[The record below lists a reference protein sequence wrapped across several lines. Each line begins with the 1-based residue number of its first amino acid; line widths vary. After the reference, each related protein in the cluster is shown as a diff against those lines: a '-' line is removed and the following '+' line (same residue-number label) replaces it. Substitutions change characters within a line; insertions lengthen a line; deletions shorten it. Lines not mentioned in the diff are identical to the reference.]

1 MRKSKKYSHRILLFP
16 SHFSHKWA
24 VECGLQDAEGLIPH
38 NHTERILTMKHKL
51 YALLLA
57 GAMALSLAACGT
69 NAANPSDNGADN
81 SAGVS
86 QPPATAPAADPTQTG
101 TTAASG
107 SQTIK
112 LTLEGD
118 EGTQEITATLM
129 DTPAAAEFAGHMPFT
144 VEMHEHLG
152 RQKEVYLDFS
162 LSEESQT
169 NTVHEY
175 EIGDIVYWHPGPTM
189 GIFHDHDG
197 RSISAGVE
205 VLARLDE
212 GGAQVIASY
221 ADLVRV
227 TFELDEGES
236 GVPAGAQLEI
246 TLSGPEGEH
255 TITAALLDTPA
266 AAEFATH
273 LPLSFHMTDYA
284 NREKH
289 AHMDFSIDDSLLENI
304 TVDYEIGDII
314 YYPPGP
320 TYAMY
325 YDHDGRT
332 IAAGMEVIARMDQAG
347 IEALGSYA
355 NDVDVTVSVAH

>member
-1 MRKSKKYSHRILLFP
+1 MMKRKF
-16 SHFSHKWA
+16 
-24 VECGLQDAEGLIPH
+24 
-38 NHTERILTMKHKL
+38 

-69 NAANPSDNGADN
+69 NAASPSNSGADN

-86 QPPATAPAADPTQTG
+86 QAPATAPAADPTQAG

-118 EGTQEITATLM
+118 GGTREITATLM
-129 DTPAAAEFAGHMPFT
+129 DTPAAAEFAGHM
-144 VEMHEHLG
+144 
-152 RQKEVYLDFS
+152 
-162 LSEESQT
+162 
-169 NTVHEY
+169 
-175 EIGDIVYWHPGPTM
+175 
-189 GIFHDHDG
+189 
-197 RSISAGVE
+197 
-205 VLARLDE
+205 
-212 GGAQVIASY
+212 
-221 ADLVRV
+221 
-227 TFELDEGES
+227 
-236 GVPAGAQLEI
+236 
-246 TLSGPEGEH
+246 
-255 TITAALLDTPA
+255 
-266 AAEFATH
+266 
-273 LPLSFHMTDYA
+273 PLSFHMTDYA

-289 AHMDFSIDDSLLENI
+289 AHMDFSIDDSQMENI

-347 IEALGSYA
+347 IDALGSYA
-355 NDVDVTVSVAH
+355 GDVEVTVSLS

>member
-1 MRKSKKYSHRILLFP
+1 MMKRKF
-16 SHFSHKWA
+16 
-24 VECGLQDAEGLIPH
+24 
-38 NHTERILTMKHKL
+38 
-51 YALLLA
+51 ALLLA
-57 GAMALSLAACGT
+57 GAMMLFLAACGT
-69 NAANPSDNGADN
+69 NAASPSDNGADN

-86 QPPATAPAADPTQTG
+86 QPPAAAPDTEQTG

-107 SQTIK
+107 GQTVK

-144 VEMHEHLG
+144 VEMHEHLD

-169 NTVHEY
+169 NSVHEY

-205 VLARLDE
+205 ILAKLDE
-212 GGAQVIASY
+212 GGVEAIASY
-221 ADLVRV
+221 ADLVSV
-227 TFELDEGES
+227 TFELEES
-236 GVPAGAQLEI
+236 TAPAGGQLEI
-246 TLSGPEGEH
+246 TLSGTEGEH

-266 AAEFATH
+266 AAEFAAH

-332 IAAGMEVIARMDQAG
+332 IAAGMEVIARMDQDG
-347 IEALGSYA
+347 IDALGSYA
-355 NDVDVTVSVAH
+355 NDVEVTVRIAG

>member
-1 MRKSKKYSHRILLFP
+1 MMKRKFY
-16 SHFSHKWA
+16 
-24 VECGLQDAEGLIPH
+24 V
-38 NHTERILTMKHKL
+38 
-51 YALLLA
+51 LLLA
-57 GAMALSLAACGT
+57 GAMMFSLAACGT
-69 NAANPSDNGADN
+69 NAAGP
-81 SAGVS
+81 
-86 QPPATAPAADPTQTG
+86 
-101 TTAASG
+101 SG
-107 SQTIK
+107 SGTNTDNAQVPSAAPDAGSSQINAAAVTGSRTVK

-144 VEMHEHLG
+144 VEMHEHLD

-169 NTVHEY
+169 NSVHEY

-189 GIFHDHDG
+189 GIFHAHDG

-205 VLARLDE
+205 VLAKLDE
-212 GGAQVIASY
+212 GGVEAIASY
-221 ADLVRV
+221 ADLVSV
-227 TFELDEGES
+227 TFERDET
-236 GVPAGAQLEI
+236 AGNASVGGQLEI
-246 TLSGPEGEH
+246 TLSGAEGEH
-255 TITAALLDTPA
+255 TITANLLDTPA
-266 AAEFATH
+266 AAEFAAH
-273 LPLSFHMTDYA
+273 LPLTFHMTDYA

-289 AHMDFSIDDSLLENI
+289 AHMDFSIDNSLLENI

-332 IAAGMEVIARMDQAG
+332 ISAGMEVLARMDQEG
-347 IEALGSYA
+347 IDALGSYV
-355 NDVDVTVSVAH
+355 NDVEVTISLMG

>member
-1 MRKSKKYSHRILLFP
+1 M
-16 SHFSHKWA
+16 
-24 VECGLQDAEGLIPH
+24 
-38 NHTERILTMKHKL
+38 MKRKL

-57 GAMALSLAACGT
+57 GAMMLSLAACGT
-69 NAANPSDNGADN
+69 NTANLADNGADGN
-81 SAGVS
+81 ADAS
-86 QPPATAPAADPTQTG
+86 PAPVTAPGAAPAQTG
-101 TTAASG
+101 AAVTTG
-107 SQTIK
+107 SQTVK

-144 VEMHEHLG
+144 VEMHEHLD

-169 NTVHEY
+169 NSVHEY

-189 GIFHDHDG
+189 GIFHAHDG

-205 VLARLDE
+205 VLAKLDE
-212 GGAQVIASY
+212 GGAEAIVSY

-227 TFELDEGES
+227 TFELEEGGS
-236 GVPAGAQLEI
+236 SVPAGAQLEI
-246 TLSGPEGEH
+246 TLSGAEGDH
-255 TITAALLDTPA
+255 TITAELLDTPA
-266 AAEFATH
+266 AAEFAAH

-289 AHMDFSIDDSLLENI
+289 AHMDFSIDNSLLENI

-347 IEALGSYA
+347 IDALGSYQT
-355 NDVDVTVSVAH
+355 DVDVLVALADQ

>member
-1 MRKSKKYSHRILLFP
+1 ML
-16 SHFSHKWA
+16 
-24 VECGLQDAEGLIPH
+24 
-38 NHTERILTMKHKL
+38 
-51 YALLLA
+51 
-57 GAMALSLAACGT
+57 LSLTACGT
-69 NAANPSDNGADN
+69 NAASLSTNGADSSN
-81 SAGVS
+81 DVS
-86 QPPATAPAADPTQTG
+86 QTSTISPVADPEQA
-101 TTAASG
+101 TTAD
-107 SQTIK
+107 SQAIK

-129 DTPAAAEFAGHMPFT
+129 NTPAAAEFAGHMPFT
-144 VEMHEHLG
+144 VKMHEHLD

-169 NTVHEY
+169 NSVHEY

-189 GIFHDHDG
+189 GIFHNHDG

-205 VLARLDE
+205 VLAKLNE
-212 GGAQVIASY
+212 SGVEAIASY
-221 ADLVRV
+221 ADLVSV
-227 TFELDEGES
+227 TFELEEG
-236 GVPAGAQLEI
+236 GNNVPAGAQLEI
-246 TLSGPEGEH
+246 SLSGAEGEH

-266 AAEFATH
+266 AAEFAAH

-332 IAAGMEVIARMDQAG
+332 IVAGMEVIARMNQDG
-347 IEALGSYA
+347 INTLGSYQT
-355 NDVDVTVSVAH
+355 DVDVLITLAAQ

>member
-1 MRKSKKYSHRILLFP
+1 M
-16 SHFSHKWA
+16 
-24 VECGLQDAEGLIPH
+24 
-38 NHTERILTMKHKL
+38 MKRKL
-51 YALLLA
+51 YTLLLA
-57 GAMALSLAACGT
+57 GAMMLSLAACGP
-69 NAANPSDNGADN
+69 NSANPSDSGAD
-81 SAGVS
+81 SGADVS
-86 QPPATAPAADPTQTG
+86 MPPITTPDTTPAQTG
-101 TTAASG
+101 TTVTAG

-144 VEMHEHLG
+144 VEMHEHLE

-169 NTVHEY
+169 NSVHEY

-189 GIFHDHDG
+189 GIFHAHDG

-205 VLARLDE
+205 ILAKLDE
-212 GGAQVIASY
+212 GGAEVIASY
-221 ADLVRV
+221 DDLVSV
-227 TFELDEGES
+227 TFEMVES
-236 GVPAGAQLEI
+236 GNSVSAGAQLEI
-246 TLSGPEGEH
+246 TLSGAEGEH
-255 TITAALLDTPA
+255 TITANLLDTPA
-266 AAEFATH
+266 AAEFAAH

-332 IAAGMEVIARMDQAG
+332 IAAGMEVIARMDQDG
-347 IEALGSYA
+347 IDALGSYA
-355 NDVDVTVSVAH
+355 NDVEVTVKLAD

>member
-1 MRKSKKYSHRILLFP
+1 MMKRKF
-16 SHFSHKWA
+16 
-24 VECGLQDAEGLIPH
+24 
-38 NHTERILTMKHKL
+38 

-57 GAMALSLAACGT
+57 GAMALFLTACGT
-69 NAANPSDNGADN
+69 NAASPSDNGADN

-86 QPPATAPAADPTQTG
+86 QAPATAPAADPAQTG

-107 SQTIK
+107 SQTLK

-118 EGTQEITATLM
+118 EGTREITATLL
-129 DTPAAAEFAGHMPFT
+129 DTPAAAEFAEHMPFT
-144 VEMHEHLG
+144 VEMHEHLD

-175 EIGDIVYWHPGPTM
+175 EIGDIVYWHPGPTI
-189 GIFHDHDG
+189 GIFHSHDG

-205 VLARLDE
+205 VLARLNE
-212 GGAQVIASY
+212 NGAEVIASY
-221 ADLVRV
+221 ANLVSV
-227 TFELDEGES
+227 TFELEQGTS
-236 GVPAGAQLEI
+236 GAPACAQLEI
-246 TLSGPEGEH
+246 TLSGAEGEH

-266 AAEFATH
+266 AAEFAAH

-332 IAAGMEVIARMDQAG
+332 IAAGMEVIARMDQSG

-355 NDVDVTVSVAH
+355 GDVEVTVSLR

>member
-1 MRKSKKYSHRILLFP
+1 MMKRKF
-16 SHFSHKWA
+16 
-24 VECGLQDAEGLIPH
+24 
-38 NHTERILTMKHKL
+38 

-57 GAMALSLAACGT
+57 GVMMLSLAACGA
-69 NAANPSDNGADN
+69 NAAGPSDNGANDDTDV
-81 SAGVS
+81 SAT
-86 QPPATAPAADPTQTG
+86 PITTPETIPTQTN
-101 TTAASG
+101 TTVAAG

-112 LTLEGD
+112 LTLDGD

-144 VEMHEHLG
+144 VEMHEHMD

-169 NTVHEY
+169 NSVHEY
-175 EIGDIVYWHPGPTM
+175 EIGDIVYWHPSPTM
-189 GIFHDHDG
+189 GIFHSHDD

-205 VLARLDE
+205 VLAKPDE
-212 GGAQVIASY
+212 GGVEAIASY
-221 ADLVRV
+221 ADLVSV

-236 GVPAGAQLEI
+236 STPAGGQLEI
-246 TLSGPEGEH
+246 TLSGAEGEH
-255 TITAALLDTPA
+255 TITAALLNTPA
-266 AAEFATH
+266 AAEFAAH

-347 IEALGSYA
+347 IDALGSYA
-355 NDVDVTVSVAH
+355 GDVEVTVSLG

>member
-1 MRKSKKYSHRILLFP
+1 M
-16 SHFSHKWA
+16 
-24 VECGLQDAEGLIPH
+24 
-38 NHTERILTMKHKL
+38 MKRKL

-57 GAMALSLAACGT
+57 GAMMLSLAACGPNT
-69 NAANPSDNGADN
+69 ANLADNGADGN
-81 SAGVS
+81 ADAS
-86 QPPATAPAADPTQTG
+86 PAPVTAPDAAPAQTG
-101 TTAASG
+101 AAVTTG
-107 SQTIK
+107 SQTVK

-144 VEMHEHLG
+144 VEMHEHLD

-169 NTVHEY
+169 NSVHEY

-189 GIFHDHDG
+189 GIFHANDG

-205 VLARLDE
+205 VLAKLDE
-212 GGAQVIASY
+212 GGAEAIASY

-227 TFELDEGES
+227 TFELEEGGS
-236 GVPAGAQLEI
+236 SVPAGAQLEI
-246 TLSGPEGEH
+246 TLSGAEGDH
-255 TITAALLDTPA
+255 TITAELLDTPA
-266 AAEFATH
+266 AAEFAAH

-289 AHMDFSIDDSLLENI
+289 AHMDFSIDNSLLENI

-347 IEALGSYA
+347 IDALGSYQT
-355 NDVDVTVSVAH
+355 DVDVLVALADQ

>member
-1 MRKSKKYSHRILLFP
+1 M
-16 SHFSHKWA
+16 
-24 VECGLQDAEGLIPH
+24 
-38 NHTERILTMKHKL
+38 MKRKL

-69 NAANPSDNGADN
+69 NAASPSDNGADN

-86 QPPATAPAADPTQTG
+86 QPPATSPSTNPTQTG
-101 TTAASG
+101 TAAASG

-144 VEMHEHLG
+144 VEMHEHLD

-162 LSEESQT
+162 LSEESQA

-205 VLARLDE
+205 ILAKLDE
-212 GGAQVIASY
+212 GGVEAIASY
-221 ADLVRV
+221 ADLVSV
-227 TFELDEGES
+227 TFELEEGGS
-236 GVPAGAQLEI
+236 GTPAGAQLEI
-246 TLSGPEGEH
+246 TLSGAEGEH

-266 AAEFATH
+266 AAEFAAH

-347 IEALGSYA
+347 IDALGSYA
-355 NDVDVTVSVAH
+355 GDVEVTVSLS

>member
-1 MRKSKKYSHRILLFP
+1 MMKRKF
-16 SHFSHKWA
+16 
-24 VECGLQDAEGLIPH
+24 
-38 NHTERILTMKHKL
+38 

-57 GAMALSLAACGT
+57 GAMTLSLAACGT
-69 NAANPSDNGADN
+69 NAASPSDTGPDSNAGA
-81 SAGVS
+81 S
-86 QPPATAPAADPTQTG
+86 QPPAAAPASDSAQTG
-101 TTAASG
+101 TAAAAG
-107 SQTIK
+107 SRTVK

-118 EGTQEITATLM
+118 EGAQEITATLM

-144 VEMHEHLG
+144 VEMHEHLD

-169 NTVHEY
+169 NSVHEY

-189 GIFHDHDG
+189 GIFHHHDG

-205 VLARLDE
+205 ILAKLDE
-212 GGAQVIASY
+212 GGAEVIASY
-221 ADLVRV
+221 ADLVSV
-227 TFELDEGES
+227 TFELEEGGS

-246 TLSGPEGEH
+246 TLSGAEGDH
-255 TITAALLDTPA
+255 TISAVLLDTPA
-266 AAEFATH
+266 AAEFAAH

-332 IAAGMEVIARMDQAG
+332 IAAGMEVMARMDQAG
-347 IEALGSYA
+347 IDALGSYA
-355 NDVDVTVSVAH
+355 GDVEVTVSLG

>member
-1 MRKSKKYSHRILLFP
+1 
-16 SHFSHKWA
+16 
-24 VECGLQDAEGLIPH
+24 
-38 NHTERILTMKHKL
+38 MKHKL
-51 YALLLA
+51 NALLLT
-57 GAMALSLAACGT
+57 GAIVFSLAACG
-69 NAANPSDNGADN
+69 ANPPSAAD
-81 SAGVS
+81 ST
-86 QPPATAPAADPTQTG
+86 PAETNTSTPITDPSEAPAWTPTSTR
-101 TTAASG
+101 TL
-107 SQTIK
+107 K

-129 DTPAAAEFAGHMPFT
+129 DTPAAAEFAQQMPFT
-144 VEMHEHLG
+144 VEMHDHLD

-162 LSEESQT
+162 LSEECQS
-169 NTVHEY
+169 NTVNEY

-189 GIFHDHDG
+189 GIFYDHDG
-197 RSISAGVE
+197 RSISAGIE
-205 VLARLDE
+205 VLAKLDE
-212 GGAQVIASY
+212 DGVEAIHSY
-221 ADLVRV
+221 ADLVSV
-227 TFELDEGES
+227 TFELDEETPV
-236 GVPAGAQLEI
+236 VPAGQQLEI
-246 TLSGPEGEH
+246 IMSGAEGDH

-266 AAEFATH
+266 AAEFASH

-347 IEALGSYA
+347 IDALGSYA
-355 NDVDVTVSVAH
+355 GDADMTVALAN

>member
-1 MRKSKKYSHRILLFP
+1 MKRKFYS
-16 SHFSHKWA
+16 
-24 VECGLQDAEGLIPH
+24 
-38 NHTERILTMKHKL
+38 
-51 YALLLA
+51 LLLA
-57 GAMALSLAACGT
+57 GAMLLSLAACGT
-69 NAANPSDNGADN
+69 NAASPSDSGSGSTPNT
-81 SAGVS
+81 S
-86 QPPATAPAADPTQTG
+86 QTPVTAPDTDTTQIGTATT
-101 TTAASG
+101 TTAG
-107 SQTIK
+107 SRTIK

-118 EGTQEITATLM
+118 EGTQEITAILM

-144 VEMHEHLG
+144 VEMHEHLD

-169 NTVHEY
+169 NSVHEY

-189 GIFHDHDG
+189 GIFHSHDG

-205 VLARLDE
+205 ILAKLDE
-212 GGAQVIASY
+212 GGVEAIASY
-221 ADLVRV
+221 ADLVSV
-227 TFELDEGES
+227 TFELEES
-236 GVPAGAQLEI
+236 GNSSAVGGQLEI
-246 TLSGPEGEH
+246 TLSGAEGEH
-255 TITAALLDTPA
+255 TIIADLLDTPA
-266 AAEFATH
+266 AAEFAAH

-332 IAAGMEVIARMDQAG
+332 ISAGMEVIARMDQEG
-347 IEALGSYA
+347 IDALGSYA
-355 NDVDVTVSVAH
+355 NDVDVTVSLAD

>member
-1 MRKSKKYSHRILLFP
+1 MMKRKF
-16 SHFSHKWA
+16 
-24 VECGLQDAEGLIPH
+24 
-38 NHTERILTMKHKL
+38 

-57 GAMALSLAACGT
+57 GVMMLSLAACGA
-69 NAANPSDNGADN
+69 NAAGPSDNGADN
-81 SAGVS
+81 SADVS
-86 QPPATAPAADPTQTG
+86 QPPETTPAADPSQIG
-101 TTAASG
+101 AATVAG
-107 SQTIK
+107 NQTIK

-129 DTPAAAEFAGHMPFT
+129 DTPAAAEFAGHMPFS
-144 VEMHEHLG
+144 VEMHEHLD

-169 NTVHEY
+169 NSVHEY

-189 GIFHDHDG
+189 GIFHSHDG

-205 VLARLDE
+205 VLAKLDE
-212 GGAQVIASY
+212 GGVEAIASY
-221 ADLVRV
+221 ADLVSV
-227 TFELDEGES
+227 TFELGEGES
-236 GVPAGAQLEI
+236 STPAGGQLEI
-246 TLSGPEGEH
+246 TLSGAEGEH
-255 TITAALLDTPA
+255 TITAVLLDTPA
-266 AAEFATH
+266 AAEFAAH

-347 IEALGSYA
+347 IDALGSYA
-355 NDVDVTVSVAH
+355 GDVEVTVSLG

>member
-1 MRKSKKYSHRILLFP
+1 MKRKFYS
-16 SHFSHKWA
+16 
-24 VECGLQDAEGLIPH
+24 
-38 NHTERILTMKHKL
+38 
-51 YALLLA
+51 LLLV
-57 GAMALSLAACGT
+57 GAMMLSLAACGT
-69 NAANPSDNGADN
+69 NAASPSGNGADN
-81 SAGVS
+81 STDVS
-86 QPPATAPAADPTQTG
+86 QPPVTTPDTTPAQTG
-101 TTAASG
+101 TTVTAG
-107 SQTIK
+107 SQTVK

-144 VEMHEHLG
+144 VEMHEHLD

-162 LSEESQT
+162 LSEENQT
-169 NTVHEY
+169 NSVHEY

-205 VLARLDE
+205 VLAKLDE
-212 GGAQVIASY
+212 GGVEAIASY
-221 ADLVRV
+221 ADLVSV
-227 TFELDEGES
+227 TFDLEEND
-236 GVPAGAQLEI
+236 VPASGQLEI
-246 TLSGPEGEH
+246 TLSGAEGEH

-266 AAEFATH
+266 AAEFAAH

-347 IEALGSYA
+347 IDALGSYA
-355 NDVDVTVSVAH
+355 NDVEVTVKLAD

>member
-1 MRKSKKYSHRILLFP
+1 M
-16 SHFSHKWA
+16 
-24 VECGLQDAEGLIPH
+24 
-38 NHTERILTMKHKL
+38 MKRKL
-51 YALLLA
+51 YALFLA
-57 GAMALSLAACGT
+57 GAMMLSLAACGT
-69 NAANPSDNGADN
+69 NAASPSDSGANDN
-81 SAGVS
+81 ADGSLA
-86 QPPATAPAADPTQTG
+86 PITTPDTAPTQTG
-101 TTAASG
+101 TAVTAG

-144 VEMHEHLG
+144 VEMHEHLN

-169 NTVHEY
+169 NSVHEY

-205 VLARLDE
+205 VLAKLDE
-212 GGAQVIASY
+212 GGAEMIASY
-221 ADLVRV
+221 ADLVSV
-227 TFELDEGES
+227 TFEMGES
-236 GVPAGAQLEI
+236 GKSVSAGAQLEI
-246 TLSGPEGEH
+246 TMTGAEGDH
-255 TITAALLDTPA
+255 TITADLLDTPA
-266 AAEFATH
+266 AVEFAAH

-289 AHMDFSIDDSLLENI
+289 VHMDFSIDESLLENI

-332 IAAGMEVIARMDQAG
+332 IAAGMEVIARMDQEG
-347 IEALGSYA
+347 IDALGSYA
-355 NDVDVTVSVAH
+355 NDVEVTIALAS